1 MRSIRSDFDPLR
13 SIRMNLLVGA
23 TAAITLFG
31 GIGGWAASTDFA
43 GAVLAQGEV
52 VVESHL
58 KEVQHPKGG
67 VVGELLVR
75 DGQRVRAGEI
85 VVRLDATVT
94 RADLAVVT
102 HQIDELTARQARLKA
117 EREGA
122 GAIEFPAALTVRAAE
137 PAIAALLAEEQ
148 RLFDLRRNAL
158 EGQRAQL
165 RERVAQVAEETRGLA
180 VQIKAKEAA
189 ARLIEEELSGVR
201 VLWEKQLVP
210 IQRLKPLERE
220 AAQLAGERGQLIAAA
235 AQAKGRASELELQ
248 ILQLDQDLRSE
259 AAAELREV
267 QARLA
272 VLAEQRV
279 AAEDDLRRIE
289 IPAPQSG
296 RVHQLAVHTV
306 GGVISAGEPIMLIV
320 PDGDVLT
327 VEARIAPQDI
337 DQVRIGQAAVLRLS
351 AFDQR
356 TTPEILG
363 EVSRISADLTRDQRT
378 QSAYYTARIALID
391 AELARLGEA
400 KLLPGMPVEV
410 FIHTGERTVLSY
422 LTKSLRDQLARTFR
436 DG

>member
-31 GIGGWAASTDFA
+31 CIGGWAASTNFA

-122 GAIEFPAALTVRAAE
+122 GAIEFPAELTARAAE

-189 ARLIEEELSGVR
+189 AKLIEEELSGVR
-201 VLWEKQLVP
+201 LLWEKQLVP

>member
-1 MRSIRSDFDPLR
+1 MRSIRPDFDPLR

-23 TAAITLFG
+23 TAAVTLFG

-52 VVESHL
+52 VVASNL
-58 KEVQHPKGG
+58 KEVQHPTGG

-122 GAIEFPAALTVRAAE
+122 GTIEFPAELSARAAE
-137 PAIAALLAEEQ
+137 PAIAALLAEER

-165 RERVAQVAEETRGLA
+165 RERVAQVAEETRGLT

-189 ARLIEEELSGVR
+189 AALIEEELSGVR

-279 AAEDDLRRIE
+279 AAEDDLRRID
-289 IPAPQSG
+289 IAAPQGG
-296 RVHQLAVHTV
+296 RVHQLKVHTV

-320 PDGDVLT
+320 PDDDVLT

-337 DQVRIGQAAVLRLS
+337 DQVSIGQAAVLRLS

-422 LTKSLRDQLARTFR
+422 LTKSLRDQVARTFR

>member
-1 MRSIRSDFDPLR
+1 MRSIRPDFDPLR

>member
-1 MRSIRSDFDPLR
+1 MRALHPDFDPLR
-13 SIRMNLLVGA
+13 SIRLNLLVGA
-23 TAAITLFG
+23 TAAIALFG
-31 GIGGWAASTDFA
+31 GIGGWAATTDFA
-43 GAVLAQGEV
+43 GAVLAPGEV
-52 VVESHL
+52 VVESNL
-58 KEVQHPKGG
+58 KQVQHPKGG

-102 HQIDELTARQARLKA
+102 HQLDEFAARQARLKA

-122 GAIEFPAALTVRAAE
+122 AAIVFPAELTARAAE
-137 PAIAALLAEEQ
+137 PAIATLLAEE
-148 RLFDLRRNAL
+148 RHLFDLRRNAL

-165 RERVAQVAEETRGLA
+165 RERVAQVAEEISGLA
-180 VQIKAKEAA
+180 VQIKAKEAT
-189 ARLIEEELSGVR
+189 ARLIEDELSGVR
-201 VLWEKQLVP
+201 VLWQKQLIP
-210 IQRLKPLERE
+210 IQRLKVLERD
-220 AAQLAGERGQLIAAA
+220 AAQLGGERGQLIAAA
-235 AQAKGRASELELQ
+235 AQAKGRASEFELQ
-248 ILQLDQDLRSE
+248 IFQLDQDLRSE

-306 GGVISAGEPIMLIV
+306 GGVIEAGQPIMLIV
-320 PDGDVLT
+320 PDDDVLT
-327 VEARIAPQDI
+327 IEARIAPQDI
-337 DQVRIGQAAVLRLS
+337 DQVSIGQAAALRLS

-378 QSAYYTARIALID
+378 ESAYYTARVAIPN
-391 AELARLGEA
+391 AELARLGKA

-410 FIHTGERTVLSY
+410 FIQTGERTVLSY
-422 LTKSLRDQLARTFR
+422 VTKSLRDQVARTFR

>member
-122 GAIEFPAALTVRAAE
+122 GAIEFPAELTARAAE

-201 VLWEKQLVP
+201 LLWEKQLVP

>member
-1 MRSIRSDFDPLR
+1 MRPIHSDFDPLR
-13 SIRMNLLVGA
+13 SIRRNLLVGA
-23 TAAITLFG
+23 VAGIALFG
-31 GIGGWAASTDFA
+31 GIGGWAATTEFV
-43 GAVLAQGEV
+43 GAVLAPGEV

-58 KEVQHPKGG
+58 KQVQHPKGG

-102 HQIDELTARQARLKA
+102 HQLDELAARQARLKA

-122 GAIEFPAALTVRAAE
+122 AAIGFPAELTARAAE

-180 VQIKAKEAA
+180 VQIKAKDAA
-189 ARLIEEELSGVR
+189 AKLIEDELSGVR
-201 VLWEKQLVP
+201 VLWEKQLMP
-210 IQRLKPLERE
+210 IQRLKVLERD
-220 AAQLAGERGQLIAAA
+220 AAQVAGERGQLIAAA

-279 AAEDDLRRIE
+279 AAEDDLRRVE

-306 GGVISAGEPIMLIV
+306 GGVIDAGQPIMLIV
-320 PDGDVLT
+320 PDEDLLT

-337 DQVRIGQAAVLRLS
+337 DQVSIGQAAALRLS

-378 QSAYYTARIALID
+378 QSAFYTARIALAD
-391 AELARLGEA
+391 DELARLGEA

-410 FIHTGERTVLSY
+410 FIRTGERTVLSY
-422 LTKSLRDQLARTFR
+422 LTKSLRDQVARAFR

>member
-1 MRSIRSDFDPLR
+1 MRSIRPDFDPLR

-122 GAIEFPAALTVRAAE
+122 GAIEFPAELTARAAE

-201 VLWEKQLVP
+201 LLWEKQLVP